1 MFGEAGISAA
11 TGVMTVC
18 LLSHTDLL
26 LLFSLLSKL
35 FKRCVGFSLTVEP
48 FCLQVAIL
56 LLTEITPK
64 SVAVH
69 NATEVARF
77 VVR

>member
-1 MFGEAGISAA
+1 M
-11 TGVMTVC
+11 MYMK
-18 LLSHTDLL
+18 
-26 LLFSLLSKL
+26 FSS
-35 FKRCVGFSLTVEP
+35 SLPPSSSLP
-48 FCLQVAIL
+48 FQVAIL